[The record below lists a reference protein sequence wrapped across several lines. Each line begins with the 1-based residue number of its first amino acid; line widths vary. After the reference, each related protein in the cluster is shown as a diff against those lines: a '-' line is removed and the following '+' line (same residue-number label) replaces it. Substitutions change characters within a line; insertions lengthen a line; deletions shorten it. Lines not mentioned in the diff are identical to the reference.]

1 MTDELSALIGDD
13 PVETPGV
20 VETPEPTPEPEQ
32 GVKQEVSEPPSETP
46 KEQVEPD
53 SWTKAAV
60 LDERKKRQA
69 LEAEIEQL
77 RKAQQ
82 QPEQKKVDLFEDPD
96 AWQRNLSEQFNHQ
109 VLETRISMSREMFAA
124 MKDDYEEAEAAFVD
138 YAKQYPELIT
148 QMTQA
153 AVPAKFAYEQGK
165 KVLAFNEFQK
175 FDAETVRAKIR
186 EEERAKVMAELQQ
199 QQSAKQSKVANLTP
213 SLAAIQTQTVKDDPE
228 PTLEQLL
235 GR

>member
-13 PVETPGV
+13 PVETPEV
-20 VETPEPTPEPEQ
+20 VETPEPTTEPEQ
-32 GVKQEVSEPPSETP
+32 GVKQETSEPPSEAP
-46 KEQVEPD
+46 KEAIEPD
-53 SWTKAAV
+53 TWTKAAV

-69 LEAEIEQL
+69 LEAELEQL

-82 QPEQKKVDLFEDPD
+82 QPEAKKPDLFEDPE
-96 AWQRNLSEQFNHQ
+96 AWQRNLSDQFSHQ

-124 MKDDYEEAEAAFVD
+124 MKDDYEEAEAAFID

-186 EEERAKVMAELQQ
+186 EEERAKVVAELQQ

>member
-1 MTDELSALIGDD
+1 MTDELSALIGDE
-13 PVETPGV
+13 PVETPEV
-20 VETPEPTPEPEQ
+20 VETPEPTAEPEQ

-82 QPEQKKVDLFEDPD
+82 QPEQKNVDLFEDPD

-213 SLAAIQTQTVKDDPE
+213 SLVAIQTQTVKDDPE

>member
-13 PVETPGV
+13 PVETPEL
-20 VETPEPTPEPEQ
+20 VETPEPTAEPEQ

-82 QPEQKKVDLFEDPD
+82 QPEQKNVDLFEDPD

-213 SLAAIQTQTVKDDPE
+213 SLVAIQTQTVKDDPE